1 VVINGYNK
9 LEKCSKIRRCKV
21 DRRGRTTRE
30 TNALDMDQYCDTA
43 KKLA

>member
-1 VVINGYNK
+1 MATINWKNAQ
-9 LEKCSKIRRCKV
+9 KIRRCKV

-43 KKLA
+43 EKLA